1 MSEITALGKEVEIG
15 KIASGLREFWDAE
28 DAGTTRASLINFAIY
43 SEREGALE
51 EDTDIIAELTNEHAC
66 RALLIS
72 ARPGE
77 GVNAARAWITAHCQ
91 LGRDGKKSLC
101 SEQIA
106 FSLEGPASRMV
117 RNIVFAHL
125 ESDLPLVFWWRGE
138 LSDNFE
144 PHLFS
149 LIDRLLVDSSDWADP
164 CAQFRILAAAESEHH
179 ARFVPHDMSW
189 TRSFY
194 FRRAIAAAFDK
205 PAAQACVDGLREITV
220 TVLEGHT
227 MAAGMLVAWIAVQL
241 GWSHD
246 GLWGF
251 RNGRGESVAVRVLK
265 VPEGPKVAGVEIL
278 GNGLHVVIARDE
290 GDSRFLRLRLTLAG
304 RGSERL
310 LPAGGDSKAQ
320 LINIQLMRGGKNSLF
335 RKTLPMFRKMLGC

>member
-1 MSEITALGKEVEIG
+1 MTEVTALGKEVEIG
-15 KIASGLREFWDAE
+15 KIASGLREFWDSE
-28 DAGTTRASLINFAIY
+28 DAGTTRASLINFAVY

-51 EDTDIIAELTNEHAC
+51 RNTGVISELTREHAC

-72 ARPGE
+72 ARPSEGE
-77 GVNAARAWITAHCQ
+77 NSARAWITAHCQ

-106 FSLEGPASRMV
+106 FSLQGPASRMV

-125 ESDLPLVFWWRGE
+125 ESDLPLVLWWQGE
-138 LSDNFE
+138 LSENFE
-144 PHLFS
+144 SHLYS
-149 LIDRLLVDSSDWADP
+149 MIDRLLVDSSEWSDP
-164 CAQFRILAAAESEHH
+164 CSQFRILAAAETENH

-205 PAAQACVDGLREITV
+205 SAAQACVDGLREVTV
-220 TVLEGHT
+220 TVREGHR
-227 MAAGMLVAWIAVQL
+227 MAAGQLVAWIAVQL

-251 RNGRGESVAVRVLK
+251 RNGKGESVAVRVLQ
-265 VPEGPKVAGVEIL
+265 VAEGPTVAEVEIV
-278 GNGLHVVIARDE
+278 GSGIRVSIVRQD
-290 GDSRFLRLRLTLAG
+290 GDGRFLRQRLTLG
-304 RGSERL
+304 DRESERL

-320 LINIQLMRGGKNSLF
+320 LINIQLMRGGNNSLF

>member
-1 MSEITALGKEVEIG
+1 MSEVTALGKEVEIG

-28 DAGTTRASLINFAIY
+28 DAGTTRASLINFAVY
-43 SEREGALE
+43 SERDGALE
-51 EDTDIIAELTNEHAC
+51 RNTDVISELTREHAC

-72 ARPGE
+72 ARPTG
-77 GVNAARAWITAHCQ
+77 GQSSARAWITAHCQ

-125 ESDLPLVFWWRGE
+125 ESDLPLVLWWQGE
-138 LSDNFE
+138 LSENFE
-144 PHLFS
+144 PHLYS
-149 LIDRLLVDSSDWADP
+149 MIDRLLVDSSEWSDP
-164 CAQFRILAAAESEHH
+164 CSQFRILAAAETENH

-194 FRRAIAAAFDK
+194 FRRAVAAAFDK
-205 PAAQACVDGLREITV
+205 PAAQACVDGLSRIRLTV
-220 TVLEGHT
+220 REGHT
-227 MAAGMLVAWIAVQL
+227 MAAGQLVAWMAVQL
-241 GWSHD
+241 GWTHD

-251 RNGRGESVAVRVLK
+251 RNGNGDPVKVEVTTHPVGPTVSGLDLVGETIRIS
-265 VPEGPKVAGVEIL
+265 
-278 GNGLHVVIARDE
+278 IARDDTV
-290 GDSRFLRLRLTLAG
+290 GRFLRLRVTLG
-304 RGSERL
+304 DRESERL

-320 LINIQLMRGGKNSLF
+320 LINIQLMRGGNNSLF
-335 RKTLPMFRKMLGC
+335 RKTLPMFRRMLGC